1 MKEDIQTKVKLC
13 VVTTI
18 VGIVIVG
25 VWGILLNVILLY
37 NLPQVSYKLQSIL
50 FNINQA
56 RSTAKLPCM
65 HLLHRA
71 LIL

>member
-37 NLPQVSYKLQSIL
+37 NLPQVSY
-50 FNINQA
+50 
-56 RSTAKLPCM
+56 
-65 HLLHRA
+65 
-71 LIL
+71 